1 MRKSPSNEKL
11 LVKAAGEMVSVAR
24 LQKLAL
30 LSAPRDAA
38 VPLAL
43 RKSGSP
49 AGTGTGNITHY

>member
-1 MRKSPSNEKL
+1 MRNY

-30 LSAPRDAA
+30 LCAPRDAA

>member
-1 MRKSPSNEKL
+1 MRKSPFNEKL
-11 LVKAAGEMVSVAR
+11 FGETSWGNGFSSTVTEAGAS
-24 LQKLAL
+24 LC
-30 LSAPRDAA
+30 PRDAA